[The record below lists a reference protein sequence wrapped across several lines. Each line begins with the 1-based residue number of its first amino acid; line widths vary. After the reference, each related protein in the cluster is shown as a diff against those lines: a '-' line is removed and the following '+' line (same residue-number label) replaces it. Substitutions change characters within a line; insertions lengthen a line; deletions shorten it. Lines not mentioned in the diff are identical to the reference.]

1 MDSLFSV
8 IFFSRRFMFGP
19 TIHICFSYLLL
30 LLIIKQLFFKSII
43 FQKFGTNYLKL
54 VIKFFM
60 KIYLKLF
67 YCHLEIHIK

>member
-1 MDSLFSV
+1 MDSLFSLI
-8 IFFSRRFMFGP
+8 IFLSRPFMSGP
-19 TIHICFSYLLL
+19 TKQFCFSYLLL

-54 VIKFFM
+54 VFNFFM

-67 YCHLEIHIK
+67 YCHLEIH